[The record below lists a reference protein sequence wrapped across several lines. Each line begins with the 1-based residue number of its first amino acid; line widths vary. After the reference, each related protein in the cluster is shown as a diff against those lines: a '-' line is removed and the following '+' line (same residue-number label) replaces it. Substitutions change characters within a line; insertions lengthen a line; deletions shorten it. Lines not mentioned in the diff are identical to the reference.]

1 MFEESCRSLSQSVRA
16 LAECNQKLVS
26 DNALEGTFDPT
37 SPPKLPLYTVSEW
50 LTKERRWGNTRD
62 SEEGGCRCHTPSFA
76 RERTALIYIS
86 TSK

>member
-50 LTKERRWGNTRD
+50 LTKSGKEMGKY
-62 SEEGGCRCHTPSFA
+62 EG
-76 RERTALIYIS
+76 L
-86 TSK
+86 